1 MIGTI
6 LGGVFP
12 LLEYSLLGW
21 HRKPAFF
28 FLTLV
33 GIAWFILQTIQI

>member
-12 LLEYSLLGW
+12 LLEYSLSGW

-28 FLTLV
+28 FFNLGWYCLV
-33 GIAWFILQTIQI
+33 HLQTIQI